1 VSGFPGRRKPAAG
14 PAISLA
20 SSVAPKAY
28 TVHRRTR
35 SCDNCW
41 YGASSRCPYLAVA
54 ARRCSQRLWS
64 SGKKERAEAYAVG
77 EYQIDRLGSPKLI
90 ILPSPYVLTAE
101 AWDAIVD

>member
-1 VSGFPGRRKPAAG
+1 
-14 PAISLA
+14 
-20 SSVAPKAY
+20 
-28 TVHRRTR
+28 
-35 SCDNCW
+35 
-41 YGASSRCPYLAVA
+41 VA